1 MNDSHMKIGR
11 GFPIL
16 SKRQLGR
23 RAVLVFLVSPS
34 HVGAGG
40 GGGLARERRVA
51 RRWLLSA
58 PARAAGGFAPR
69 GWQLGSDRP
78 GAGAAGGPGRGPRVC
93 VCGGRARR
101 GVRGHL
107 GGVANGGGRK
117 APCPGRGVRRHPE
130 LTPPPTAA
138 PPCANAAKPTQPLGP
153 GQPAPRDHRALQTPA
168 RTVAAERDSLMPPA
182 RCQRDAA
189 VTATGPPTV
198 VVISGK
204 WVPRGKRVASL
215 PPPQGVVDR
224 PCRPEH

>member
-16 SKRQLGR
+16 SKRQFGR
-23 RAVLVFLVSPS
+23 RAVLVFLASPS

-107 GGVANGGGRK
+107 GGVANGGGPEGALPREG
-117 APCPGRGVRRHPE
+117 CPPSSRADSSTHCS
-130 LTPPPTAA
+130 TPVCKRCETDS
-138 PPCANAAKPTQPLGP
+138 
-153 GQPAPRDHRALQTPA
+153 APRPW
-168 RTVAAERDSLMPPA
+168 AA
-182 RCQRDAA
+182 
-189 VTATGPPTV
+189 GP
-198 VVISGK
+198 
-204 WVPRGKRVASL
+204 
-215 PPPQGVVDR
+215 
-224 PCRPEH
+224 